1 MRTLLV
7 ASLLATTALL
17 NAQTSPHGQVA
28 NLEAR
33 TSAPAA
39 VASDIPASSTAR
51 RVTTGVTAPEL
62 ISQRPIKVATYEF
75 PNTDLAAQKVVVHF
89 TVDAFG
95 VPQNVKLVKS
105 VSPAIDARVIAAVGG
120 FRYKPAQLDSW
131 NVPADVNLVV
141 NFTK

>member
-1 MRTLLV
+1 MRTILV

-28 NLEAR
+28 NQVASS
-33 TSAPAA
+33 SAPAA
-39 VASDIPASSTAR
+39 IASDIPTSSPAR
-51 RVTTGVTAPEL
+51 RVTSGVTAPQL

-75 PNTDLAAQKVVVHF
+75 PSEDLATQNVVVHF
-89 TVDAFG
+89 TLDAYG

-105 VSPAIDARVIAAVGG
+105 VSPAIDARVIAAVSG

-131 NVPADVNLVV
+131 NVPSEMNLVV

>member
-7 ASLLATTALL
+7 ASLFATTALL

-33 TSAPAA
+33 TSAPAV
-39 VASDIPASSTAR
+39 VASDIPATITTR

-62 ISQRPIKVATYEF
+62 ISQRPIKVAAYEF
-75 PNTDLAAQKVVVHF
+75 PTANLATQKVVVHF

-105 VSPAIDARVIAAVGG
+105 VSPAIDARVVSAVSG
-120 FRYKPAQLDSW
+120 FRYKAAQLDSW
-131 NVPADVNLVV
+131 NVPSDVNLVV
-141 NFTK
+141 NFTN